1 MNALV
6 ETIAKALVTHPDE
19 VVIES
24 LLEGDETLI
33 RLSCHPDDMG
43 KLIGKQGK
51 IAHAIRAIVKAA
63 AIRNDVR
70 VRVEIVEK

>member
-1 MNALV
+1 MNTLV
-6 ETIAKALVTHPDE
+6 ETIAKALVTYPDE
-19 VVIES
+19 VLV
-24 LLEGDETLI
+24 ETTDDGGETTI

-51 IAHAIRAIVKAA
+51 IAHAIRSIVKAA
-63 AIRNDVR
+63 AIRNDLR